1 MSILLQSWNL
11 LTRTSQSF
19 EFVNIRL
26 TVIWII
32 GFIFRYCVL
41 LPGRILILGVGVS
54 TNLKYSFLKLRC
66 TFKCDTSWHRHVY
79 NKFLSCQLC
88 YLMTMT
94 AFIGLIPW
102 VKARNILYKYAAK
115 VSFRIMARAV
125 SADVTFHNR
134 QHKAKNDGICVA
146 NHSTPWDAVM
156 LSCDNTY
163 ALVSV
168 CRELFRHVD
177 YLGAKYYTRLALL
190 KYFDFLGSL
199 IVLK

>member
-1 MSILLQSWNL
+1 
-11 LTRTSQSF
+11 
-19 EFVNIRL
+19 
-26 TVIWII
+26 
-32 GFIFRYCVL
+32 
-41 LPGRILILGVGVS
+41 
-54 TNLKYSFLKLRC
+54 
-66 TFKCDTSWHRHVY
+66 
-79 NKFLSCQLC
+79 
-88 YLMTMT
+88 MT

-168 CRELFRHVD
+168 CRELFRHGD

-190 KYFDFLGSL
+190 KYFDCFGSQ